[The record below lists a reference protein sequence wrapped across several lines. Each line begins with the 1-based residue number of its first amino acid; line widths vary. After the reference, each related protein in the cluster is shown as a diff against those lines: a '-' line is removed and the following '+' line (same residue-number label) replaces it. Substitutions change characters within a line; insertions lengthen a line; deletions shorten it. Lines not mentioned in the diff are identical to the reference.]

1 MVILM
6 VILLFPSKFRI
17 TRTKSRWIYRKKF
30 YYGVSAYQISLN
42 SLSVFLIIQDSV
54 RPTWQ
59 FQIVLSHRRVIR
71 RLCLWCADTNFDYK
85 DGHV

>member
-6 VILLFPSKFRI
+6 VILLFPPNFALLGQNHGGYI
-17 TRTKSRWIYRKKF
+17 EKKF

-54 RPTWQ
+54 RPT
-59 FQIVLSHRRVIR
+59 
-71 RLCLWCADTNFDYK
+71 
-85 DGHV
+85 